1 MFDLL
6 EAQELTNSSTHKNMA
21 KTMKNRCKMLVES
34 INQINATNLVLQDK
48 QTETQNKILEK
59 QFQYFKTKTQDT
71 SNEMVKT
78 LNNLTQVVTM
88 SFTQGAANNKE
99 YTQE

>member
-1 MFDLL
+1 
-6 EAQELTNSSTHKNMA
+6 
-21 KTMKNRCKMLVES
+21 MLVES

-48 QTETQNKILEK
+48 QTKTQNKILEK
-59 QFQYFKTKTQDT
+59 QLQYFKTKTQDT

-78 LNNLTQVVTM
+78 FNNLTQVMTM
-88 SFTQGAANNKE
+88 AFTQGAANNKE

>member
-21 KTMKNRCKMLVES
+21 KTTKKRSKMLVEF

-48 QTETQNKILEK
+48 QTETQNKIPQK
-59 QFQYFKTKTQDT
+59 QLQYCKTKTQDT

-78 LNNLTQVVTM
+78 FNNLTQVVTM
-88 SFTQGAANNKE
+88 AFTQGATNNKE
-99 YTQE
+99 YTQ